1 MFLGVDVSSM
11 HTMKMQRP
19 NMMLSDVR
27 QLLATGGGLN
37 LPNEDGVTLVSLSLT
52 QCLSSTV

>member
-52 QCLSSTV
+52 QCLSGTV